1 LYIHFRAVIAFL
13 LKDESQRFER
23 TDAFIEKTVA
33 FAFDLIRTQAID
45 SGIDL
50 ARFLVPSAWGKLP

>member
-1 LYIHFRAVIAFL
+1 VISFL

-33 FAFDLIRTQAID
+33 FAFDVIRTQAID
-45 SGIDL
+45 SAFDL
-50 ARFLVPSAWGKLP
+50 ARFLAPSVWGKMS